1 MDDEL
6 VLVLSKVEKEKE
18 GSFGGIFPEKAC
30 LKEKGT
36 VRCDREKNNALKS
49 SLKACLKEKGKVRCD
64 REKNSALKSSLGGGG
79 RGLGS
84 SIASPW
90 QGELCRTVGD
100 PPYTGDH
107 PR

>member
-1 MDDEL
+1 M
-6 VLVLSKVEKEKE
+6 
-18 GSFGGIFPEKAC
+18 
-30 LKEKGT
+30 KEKGK
-36 VRCDREKNNALKS
+36 VRCDREKNSALKS